1 MINQATVDLVKEFE
15 GLRLK
20 AYPDPATGGEPIT
33 IGYGTTAAAGVG
45 IVPKLGMAIT
55 EAEAEGY
62 LVKALESFAA
72 KIRPKITAPITGN
85 EFGAFLSLAYNIGPG
100 AFAKSSAL
108 RKFNAGDKAGAAN
121 AILLWNKAGGK
132 VMKGLERRR
141 AAERKLFLTPPDQ
154 DPIKSAYVKKT
165 PEIEHNALPYV
176 KNSGKIE
183 HEAPAD
189 QDPVKTMPSDAMPP
203 PPIMPDGSTKWVIGI
218 GGLFAA
224 VVAIRDTLA
233 DWWQS
238 FLSMF

>member
-45 IVPKLGMAIT
+45 IVPKLGMTIT
-55 EAEAEGY
+55 EAEAETY

-72 KIRPKITAPITGN
+72 KIRPKITALINGN

-132 VMKGLERRR
+132 FMKGLERRR
-141 AAERKLFLTPPDQ
+141 AAERRLFLTPDAKPLASKPVADSPA
-154 DPIKSAYVKKT
+154 PI
-165 PEIEHNALPYV
+165 
-176 KNSGKIE
+176 
-183 HEAPAD
+183 PAIK
-189 QDPVKTMPSDAMPP
+189 PMPSDAETPP
-203 PPIMPDGSTKWVIGI
+203 AILPDGSTKWVLGI
-218 GGLFAA
+218 GGLAA
-224 VVAIRDTLA
+224 VVVAAGDRLA
-233 DWWQS
+233 EWWAA
-238 FLSMF
+238 LLNMF